1 MARRRRADDAGTL
14 TRVLV
19 TCEHGGNLV
28 PASFA
33 ALFRGRG
40 RALQSHR
47 GWDPG
52 ALELAGAIAARL
64 PAPMCFALTTRLLVD
79 LNRSESNP
87 SLMAPWLAELPVAD
101 RRAIIRDHHRP
112 YRRHVETTIAR
123 LLRARSARVLHV
135 SVHTFTPVLRGQRR
149 DVDIGVLFD
158 PARRFESAAAAEWMD
173 RLRKALPRLRIRAN
187 QPYLGTDDGLTTHL
201 RTRHA
206 DARYAGIEL
215 EVNQRFARRGG
226 TAWQRL
232 IGAIAE
238 TLADAVAALDVP
250 HA

>member
-1 MARRRRADDAGTL
+1 MARRRRADNPSTL

-28 PASFA
+28 PAAFA
-33 ALFRGRG
+33 SLFRGRE
-40 RALQSHR
+40 RVLQSHR

-64 PAPMCFALTTRLLVD
+64 RAPMCFALTTRLLVD
-79 LNRSESNP
+79 LNRSETSP
-87 SLMAPWLAELPVAD
+87 TLMAPWLGELRAAD
-101 RRAIIRDHHRP
+101 RRAIVRDHYRP
-112 YRRHVETTIAR
+112 YRRHVATTISR
-123 LLRARSARVLHV
+123 LLRSRSSRVLHV
-135 SVHTFTPVLRGQRR
+135 SVHTFTPVLRGDRR
-149 DVDIGVLFD
+149 EVDIGLLFD
-158 PARRFESAAAAEWMD
+158 PARRFESAAAEVWMD
-173 RLRKALPRLRIRAN
+173 RLREALPRLRIRAN

-201 RTRHA
+201 RIVHD

-226 TAWQRL
+226 RAWRRL
-232 IGAIAE
+232 IGVIAGTLAE
-238 TLADAVAALDVP
+238 TGSALGVA